1 MAKSMNQKGKIL
13 YLEKILRETGEN
25 RTCTMQDIL
34 GRLMEYGI
42 RAERKSIY
50 DDMEV
55 LRSFG
60 MDIQFKRGKP
70 GGYYLAGQ
78 TAPEESSDGV
88 LPVSPGKMDTKENV
102 AEGAICS
109 WLVQDTETE
118 GEEKPVKLICRNSRK
133 TEVMNTL
140 GEFAQYREK
149 EDNTFVAIV
158 QVKENEKF
166 FGWLA
171 GMGRDVIITKP
182 KKVVQAYRD
191 YLKSI
196 LKEYK

>member
-13 YLEKILRETGEN
+13 YLEKILRETGED
-25 RTCTMQDIL
+25 RACTMQDIL
-34 GRLMEYGI
+34 GKLMEYGI

-78 TAPEESSDGV
+78 TAPEVISQSQPELEKEEASQNNV
-88 LPVSPGKMDTKENV
+88 PVPKQT
-102 AEGAICS
+102 CS
-109 WLVQDTETE
+109 WLVQETEPE
-118 GEEKPVKLICRNSRK
+118 GEEKPVKLICRTSRK
-133 TEVMNTL
+133 SEVMDTL
-140 GEFAQYREK
+140 GESAQYREK
-149 EDNTFVAIV
+149 EDDTFVAVV

-171 GMGRDVIITKP
+171 GMGRDVVIAKP
-182 KKVVQAYRD
+182 KKAVQAYRD

>member
-55 LRSFG
+55 LRNYG
-60 MDIQFKRGKP
+60 MDIRFKRGKAT
-70 GGYYLAGQ
+70 GYYVAGQ
-78 TAPEESSDGV
+78 AAAAE
-88 LPVSPGKMDTKENV
+88 VSTETVGK
-102 AEGAICS
+102 AEKAEQAEAVECNKKTFS
-109 WLVQDTETE
+109 WLLPFSESEAD
-118 GEEKPVKLICRNSRK
+118 KPVKLLCSARK
-133 TEVMNTL
+133 KKEIQEAL
-140 GEFAQYREK
+140 GNHAQYKEK
-149 EDNTFVAIV
+149 EDDSLVAAV
-158 QVKENEKF
+158 QVEENPEF
-166 FGWLA
+166 YGWLVS
-171 GMGRDVIITKP
+171 MGRDVVIMKP
-182 KKVVQAYRD
+182 KKAAQAYRD
-191 YLKSI
+191 YLKGI